1 MIEYIIYGMIFL
13 VSLVGMGYVFSK
25 FSDPKYKWCADGI

>member
-13 VSLVGMGYVFSK
+13 VSLVGMAYIFSK
-25 FSDPKYKWCADGI
+25 FSDPKYKDCADGI